1 MPTRCAKLG
10 VAMRRLW
17 GDTGGAIL
25 PYVTIMLVVI
35 VGTSVL
41 ALDGARYMSLQSQLQ
56 KGADAMAIAGAVE
69 LDRLPDAITRATA
82 AVNNL
87 ITTNSSLFGTGD
99 RANVTVSSIQFLSSL
114 PASDNTYP
122 IPAANVLCSPPTC
135 TSSDAIGAR
144 FIQVTVQPTTIPTIL
159 PAAFFGGTNSVT
171 AGAAAVAGNDSV
183 SCGLTPIFVCN
194 PFEQPGD
201 TYTEATERLQAA
213 AVDPVSHRKLLRFAD
228 GDNNSGTWGPGDFGY
243 LVPEP
248 GTLPSDGC
256 FSNAG
261 NNIGTAMAA
270 ARPLVCVRQNGVDL
284 QPGNTTE
291 AVNGLNTRF
300 GLYGNSMAQS
310 CKTSYPPDV
319 NVRKGYAA
327 ATGGQADTRWCRAN
341 PDGNPSGGTPTWPPG
356 KNGKSLPVDSCFM
369 SNSCSPANIG
379 GSTWN
384 CLTYWNASHPAAL
397 GHIPPP
403 GCTAA
408 ATISRYDVYQYE
420 ISNNYLA
427 DANPTTGETGAP
439 QCSPATARPN
449 RRIIYTAIVNCGSS
463 PVAIQSNAQNV
474 PVAGFAK
481 FFLTVPVPNASQNKP
496 YAEFLGLVERG
507 DGVLFDQVQLYR

>member
-1 MPTRCAKLG
+1 MLTSRGPLALAARQ
-10 VAMRRLW
+10 LW
-17 GDTGGAIL
+17 ADTGGAIL

-35 VGTSVL
+35 VGVSVL

-56 KGADAMAIAGAVE
+56 KGADAMALAGAVE

-82 AVNNL
+82 AATNL
-87 ITTNSSLFGTGD
+87 ITNSSLFGTGGTT
-99 RANVTVSSIQFLSSL
+99 NVTVSSIRFLSSL
-114 PASDNTYP
+114 PASDSTYP
-122 IPAANVLCSPPTC
+122 IPSANVLCSAPTC
-135 TSSDAIGAR
+135 TSTDAIAAR
-144 FIQVTVQPTTIPTIL
+144 FIEVTVQPTTISTIL
-159 PAAFFGGTNSVT
+159 PAAFFGGTNTAT
-171 AGAAAVAGNDSV
+171 AGASAVAGNDSV
-183 SCGLTPIFVCN
+183 SCGLTPIFICN
-194 PFEQPGD
+194 PFEQAGD
-201 TYTEATERLQAA
+201 TYTQATERLQAA
-213 AVDPVSHRKLLRFAD
+213 AIDPVFRRKLLRFAD

-256 FSNAG
+256 FSSAG

-300 GLYGNSMAQS
+300 GLYGNSMAES

-319 NVRKGYAA
+319 NVRKGYAEA
-327 ATGGQADTRWCRAN
+327 KGGPAGTRWCRAN
-341 PDGNPSGGTPTWPPG
+341 PDGNPSGGSPTWPPG
-356 KNGKSLPVDSCFM
+356 ENGKSLSVDSCFLT
-369 SNSCSPANIG
+369 NTCSPSNIG
-379 GSTWN
+379 GSTWD
-384 CLTYWNASHPAAL
+384 CLTYWNAGHP
-397 GHIPPP
+397 GRTPPS
-403 GCTAA
+403 GCSGA

-427 DANPTTGETGAP
+427 DANSTTFETGAP
-439 QCSPATARPN
+439 QCSPATAKPN